1 MPLLEGHHSCVQE
14 CPTTMNGS
22 SIVFDFNYQ
31 ETIEATIPGNG
42 EDSARARVADSVG
55 CLTMKGQAI
64 KDRIKEKDYY
74 DIYTVTGFHRGDPH
88 EAGKA
93 FAQSIKE
100 KGREQL
106 Q

>member
-1 MPLLEGHHSCVQE
+1 
-14 CPTTMNGS
+14 MNGS